1 MERLKTLAIVAL
13 LVALAG
19 SIALAASGG
28 DAEVRITARQLDDGR
43 VEFALQQRTDGEWG
57 ERILPRSRYF
67 PTNAT
72 VGRWLNSTPMTVS
85 VAAAEESEPAAAGE
99 SEPAATEESEPAAAE
114 ESEPAA
120 AEESEPAS
128 TEESDA
134 EADGPG
140 GEPTAGTQPQPEP
153 SISDPAQ
160 PSTGIITEQS
170 RGTTDAGV
178 IWAVHF
184 DDFTDERAAIIALAG
199 NILGYPNAY
208 LYLRC
213 TGNGE
218 TLDVFFTNLP
228 VSDINEGYNSLLRW
242 GTTTAEERRL
252 ADNTITGNGHFVT
265 APKHWRYLITQHD
278 TLRIRFTGFRQTII
292 TNYDLRAIRSAP
304 TWANIEACD

>member
-13 LVALAG
+13 LAALAG

-85 VAAAEESEPAAAGE
+85 VAAAEESEPAAAEE
-99 SEPAATEESEPAAAE
+99 SEPAATEESEPASTEESEPASTEESEPAAE

-120 AEESEPAS
+120 
-128 TEESDA
+128 EESDA

-218 TLDVFFTNLP
+218 TL
-228 VSDINEGYNSLLRW
+228 
-242 GTTTAEERRL
+242 
-252 ADNTITGNGHFVT
+252 
-265 APKHWRYLITQHD
+265 
-278 TLRIRFTGFRQTII
+278 
-292 TNYDLRAIRSAP
+292 
-304 TWANIEACD
+304 